1 MPEEHSAQKDISCEL
16 SSMDSKLKTGLISI
30 AALIGG
36 YTFLSKKTIY
46 PLDAET
52 FMAGGNM
59 GDTRVRA
66 RAMSNK
72 KITSP
77 SKFNYLT
84 NDSNYQ
90 WAMNFDNMVV
100 WERADAALLGKEG
113 AEFEYLRNVF
123 NWPQYFAPIDYPSL
137 TRNLGNSYTR
147 FIESQINDEFDSE
160 KYKALI
166 GNVADALEKAKK
178 DPKYE
183 IIWRY
188 NQNDAVKVIMNDAN
202 IIDALD
208 SLEEFVLG
216 GKSNSNWTYITAKV
230 GTYGA
235 NRNYLSNL
243 NSLFGDGYNSFL
255 MFDPNEELSRK
266 IVLDRLEINKDRM
279 GRWITLSENLFNQL
293 VIKNAGNDIEGFAD
307 YLLDNFSTKSQ
318 TLIQNYIS
326 VVYWNSFF
334 QANPSITYVGISG
347 DGYEMKFYDKENI
360 YSNNE
365 LYPIYDYESLSKVF
379 TEEKATT
386 KINTLA
392 KRFKELCQK
401 IIAKEK
407 RGAKSVEG
415 VTEECDKFNRKSII
429 DAVNKK
435 FADKSELVLNVARLT
450 QGFNTNTGK
459 LHEPLSLY
467 FPNTA
472 IPFKTINKEIS
483 PSGRVSYAVVENI
496 LPTLNFRSGNTP
508 KGMTLNDFNIPKF
521 VIDATEKEF
530 MIQRNHKIEQ
540 QKITIEQADRNIE
553 NIIKNGATFLNGLDA
568 IK

>member
-1 MPEEHSAQKDISCEL
+1 
-16 SSMDSKLKTGLISI
+16 MDSKLKTGLISI

-46 PLDAET
+46 PLEAET
-52 FMAGGNM
+52 FMAGGNG

-72 KITSP
+72 KITYP
-77 SKFNYLT
+77 VKGNYLT
-84 NDSNYQ
+84 NDSDYQ
-90 WAMNFDNMVV
+90 WAMKNKFGWQN
-100 WERADAALLGKEG
+100 ADSALLGKEG
-113 AEFEYLRNVF
+113 AEFEHLRIF
-123 NWPQYFAPIDYPSL
+123 FSWPQYSSIQNYPPI
-137 TRNLGNSYTR
+137 TRTLGDSYTR
-147 FIESQINDEFDSE
+147 FMESQINDEFDSE

-166 GNVADALEKAKK
+166 GNVVDALKKAKK

-183 IIWRY
+183 IIWGY

-208 SLEEFVLG
+208 SLKEFVFG
-216 GKSNSNWTYITAKV
+216 GEKSHSNWTYITAQV
-230 GTYGA
+230 GTYGV
-235 NRNYLSNL
+235 NRNYMFNL
-243 NSLFGDGYNSFL
+243 NTLFGDRYNSFSI
-255 MFDPNEELSRK
+255 FDPNIELSREM
-266 IVLDRLEINKDRM
+266 VLDRLEINKDSM
-279 GRWITLSENLFNQL
+279 GRWITLSGNQFNQL
-293 VIKNAGNDIEGFAD
+293 VIKNSGNDIEGFAD
-307 YLLDNFSTKSQ
+307 YLLDNFGATSTDV
-318 TLIQNYIS
+318 TNYIS

-334 QANPSITYVGISG
+334 QANPSITYVGGSE
-347 DGYEMKFYDKENI
+347 YEMKFYDKENI

-365 LYPIYDYESLSKVF
+365 LYPIYDYESLSKFF
-379 TEEKATT
+379 TKEKATT

-450 QGFNTNTGK
+450 QSFNTNTGK

-472 IPFKTINKEIS
+472 IPFKVINKEIS

-496 LPTLNFRSGNTP
+496 LPTLNFRSGHTP

-540 QKITIEQADRNIE
+540 QKRTIEQADRNIE